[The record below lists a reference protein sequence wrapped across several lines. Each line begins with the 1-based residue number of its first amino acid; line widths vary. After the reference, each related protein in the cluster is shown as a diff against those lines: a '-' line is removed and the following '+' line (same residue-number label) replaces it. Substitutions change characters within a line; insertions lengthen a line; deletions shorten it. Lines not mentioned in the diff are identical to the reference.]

1 MAVGGDRARAA
12 GAGDPIAVSLVQDPG
27 EIALGIWS
35 LGIAFPWLIG
45 RAAARQQE
53 LALELDATRAEL
65 AKQALVAE
73 RRQIA
78 RDVHDV
84 VGHGIAALM
93 LQIISAR
100 HVLRRDPAAA
110 EDALRSAEDVGRR
123 SMQELRRTVA
133 VLRHEGDELAAAP
146 LPSARAI
153 PALVEDARSGGLSVE
168 LRTRGDLSRITPS
181 VGAAL
186 YRTQEALANAT
197 RHAPRARTV
206 FALEVTNGRASLSAE
221 TRGPTIAPAAGEH
234 GYGLIGMR
242 ERATGLGGEFRAGPT
257 PEGWLVSCRLPLH
270 AQAEGRRRRQD
281 DDSGGARRRP
291 GDGPIR
297 PRPDPLARR
306 RLRGSPNARMGAR
319 RSRSCP
325 SAPGRDPDGHPDAEA
340 RRDRGDRA
348 APHRRRSGA
357 GARADDVRGGRGALG
372 VLEAAPRAS
381 CSRTARPTT

>member
-1 MAVGGDRARAA
+1 MGCPPGQSGTRRSRADARARAGDRARRRDRRRVHRSDRSVHARRRRSRRHRGRRVLHLDVQPRRAARWSASSPSSRSSSWSAPATSSRCCSRRPVRVRGRALGGMAMGGDRARAA
-12 GAGDPIAVSLVQDPG
+12 GAGDPGRRQPRPGSG

-133 VLRHEGDELAAAP
+133 VLRRRRRAGGRAAAFG
-146 LPSARAI
+146 ARDPGPGRGRPIGRSERRAAHARRSVADHTERRRR
-153 PALVEDARSGGLSVE
+153 AL
-168 LRTRGDLSRITPS
+168 RI
-181 VGAAL
+181 
-186 YRTQEALANAT
+186 TQEALANAT
-197 RHAPRARTV
+197 RHAAGANRVRTRGHERASVAVRRDPRADDR
-206 FALEVTNGRASLSAE
+206 ARRGRARVRPDRDA
-221 TRGPTIAPAAGEH
+221 
-234 GYGLIGMR
+234 
-242 ERATGLGGEFRAGPT
+242 RAGDRARRRVPRRPD
-257 PEGWLVSCRLPLH
+257 PEGWLVSCRH
-270 AQAEGRRRRQD
+270 RC
-281 DDSGGARRRP
+281 
-291 GDGPIR
+291 R
-297 PRPDPLARR
+297 PRP
-306 RLRGSPNARMGAR
+306 RGAEE
-319 RSRSCP
+319 
-325 SAPGRDPDGHPDAEA
+325 APGR
-340 RRDRGDRA
+340 
-348 APHRRRSGA
+348 
-357 GARADDVRGGRGALG
+357 
-372 VLEAAPRAS
+372 
-381 CSRTARPTT
+381 